1 MKKTKQAP
9 ASSRRKTATPVV
21 TRRARRLT
29 QEEIDE
35 RVIAQAEDDSAWE
48 PLVQVSRKR
57 TAIGLPG
64 SLAQRAAFLARL
76 HRERDLQTWIERV
89 IRERVELEERA
100 FTQARRELRAKPRRP
115 TSR

>member
-9 ASSRRKTATPVV
+9 ASPRKKATRTVV
-21 TRRARRLT
+21 ARRAHRLT

-48 PLVQVSRKR
+48 PLVEVSRNQA
-57 TAIGLPG
+57 AIGLSG

-76 HRERDLQTWIERV
+76 HRERDLQTWLERV

-100 FTQARRELRAKPRRP
+100 FTQARRELGAKPRRL